1 MIHSISLRI
10 LPEHAI
16 SMLSINRLFWK
27 SYITQKLKTNESF
40 PKQQDI
46 LIFRYEAIRSKFP
59 RFHPYKFH

>member
-1 MIHSISLRI
+1 M
-10 LPEHAI
+10 
-16 SMLSINRLFWK
+16 
-27 SYITQKLKTNESF
+27 QKLKTNESF